1 MTDPV
6 KLLVWGIPAEI
17 VREIGL
23 RLRGVVISEF
33 DNAPDM
39 GRAAA
44 VGDARLILL
53 SDALPT
59 ADSIYIVRRA
69 KDTSDDV
76 RVAFSISMQEAETTL
91 HALKDIEVDRF
102 FLAPV
107 DVEEMLREL
116 GRMGGVP
123 VLPQHASH
131 GEHIAAAVS
140 AAWDRASAFTFL
152 KIDKLDDAEIALLDA
167 GLPNDLKTA
176 AQREAKS
183 IAETAAQF
191 GFEKG
196 AEVARD
202 LAERFAGDSLTQI
215 DGVAISEQLLALREY
230 LAGAASAPSAP
241 PIGSSRSKAGLTT
254 PTGSEMV
261 SEESSLEGRKILC
274 VDD

>member
-33 DNAPDM
+33 DNAPQM
-39 GRAAA
+39 GQATA

-91 HALKDIEVDRF
+91 QALKEVDVDRF
-102 FLAPV
+102 FLAPM
-107 DVEEMLREL
+107 DLEEMLREL
-116 GRMGGVP
+116 GRMGGVE
-123 VLPQHASH
+123 VLPAHESH

-140 AAWDRASAFTFL
+140 AAWDRARASTFQ
-152 KIDKLDDAEIALLDA
+152 KVDNLDDAAIALLDA
-167 GLPNDLKTA
+167 GLSTDLKSA
-176 AQREAKS
+176 AQQDAKN
-183 IAETAAQF
+183 IAEVAAQF

-196 AEVARD
+196 AQGGRD
-202 LAERFAGDSLTQI
+202 MLA
-215 DGVAISEQLLALREY
+215 
-230 LAGAASAPSAP
+230 
-241 PIGSSRSKAGLTT
+241 
-254 PTGSEMV
+254 
-261 SEESSLEGRKILC
+261 
-274 VDD
+274 